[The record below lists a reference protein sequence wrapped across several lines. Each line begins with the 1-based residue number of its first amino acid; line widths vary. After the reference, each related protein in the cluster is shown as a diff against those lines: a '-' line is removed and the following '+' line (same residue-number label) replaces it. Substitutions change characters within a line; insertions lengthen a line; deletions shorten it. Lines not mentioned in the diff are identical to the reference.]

1 MIILVEGPDGTGK
14 TTLCEELKKKGF
26 EYIHL
31 GKEREVNLVY
41 NKLIKYLQDNKDR
54 KDIVIDRAYISNIIY
69 SNIYGDSGYI
79 SLENLLKIHN
89 LIDLI
94 ILTIPKDKER
104 YLNHFYKLK
113 NIRKEL
119 YSSMEKV
126 YDLYLD
132 RNSYNFLLQDK
143 TYIIYDMF
151 NDSLESLQQRINEG
165 DFKNV
170 N

>member
-14 TTLCEELKKKGF
+14 TTLCEEFKKKGF

-31 GKEREVNLVY
+31 GKEREVNLLY
-41 NKLIKYLQDNKDR
+41 DKLIKYLQANKAY
-54 KDIVIDRAYISNIIY
+54 KNIVIDRAYISNIIY
-69 SNIYGDSGYI
+69 SNVYKDSNYI
-79 SLENLLKIHN
+79 SLENLSKIHS

-94 ILTIPKDKER
+94 ILTIPKDKEK

-113 NIRKEL
+113 NTRKEL

-126 YDLYLD
+126 YDLYLN

-143 TYIIYDMF
+143 PYIIYDMF
-151 NDSLESLQQRINEG
+151 SDSLKSLQQKMSEG
-165 DFKNV
+165 DFENV